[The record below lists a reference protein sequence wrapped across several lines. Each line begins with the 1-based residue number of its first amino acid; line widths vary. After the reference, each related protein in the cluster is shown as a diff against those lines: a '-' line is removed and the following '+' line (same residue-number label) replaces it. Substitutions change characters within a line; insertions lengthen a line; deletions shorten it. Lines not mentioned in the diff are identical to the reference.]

1 MQEILHVDAPVSAA
15 EATLQLA
22 ESQEVIFSQGTKR
35 LDLKSLRL
43 PHSVRKARVSVLR
56 NLPVE
61 LCLDP
66 AQTYMQFAG
75 FDVDFWLSD
84 YDDSLSILPT
94 QDSQAVLV
102 WLDATRYAASI
113 TDGSFKSW
121 IEGRINALRQ
131 ATRCP
136 ILLANSPGSQAC
148 DVQFSAII
156 SKLAACIPGCRVL
169 DLKEVAQKMEGRFWD
184 ERMLRIAA
192 SPLSDKAYIEIGR
205 ELGLRWLPTMLG
217 ARIKAI
223 IVDLDNTLYTGVLGE
238 VGVTGVTLD
247 PGHIGLQRQLC
258 TLRDAGI
265 FLAISS
271 KNELTDVEKLFRERE
286 DFPLKLDMFSVVV
299 ANWTEKS
306 DGIREIA
313 QKLHIGLDAILFVD
327 DNPAELAAVSSAHP
341 QIKTIWAQSAESA
354 LSALSRFPGMHRWIA
369 DDASD
374 LTRIADIEAVQE
386 RDRQMHERSEAD
398 VIAYLASLDIR
409 IKMHWNPMSQIARL
423 YELSNK
429 TNQFNL
435 SLLRVT
441 EAEIESRLR
450 NPDQVAITAA
460 VADRLSDSGLVVA
473 LHASLQDGRATI
485 EDLCISCRALGRH
498 IETSIV
504 ADALMK
510 IAEKRR
516 ITSFIFKFKLGPR
529 NEPAIRWLESFIG
542 QPIHGEEGEV
552 YVSQDMLHLRS
563 TQPRVAAKVIWEG

>member
-1 MQEILHVDAPVSAA
+1 
-15 EATLQLA
+15 
-22 ESQEVIFSQGTKR
+22 
-35 LDLKSLRL
+35 
-43 PHSVRKARVSVLR
+43 
-56 NLPVE
+56 
-61 LCLDP
+61 
-66 AQTYMQFAG
+66 
-75 FDVDFWLSD
+75 
-84 YDDSLSILPT
+84 
-94 QDSQAVLV
+94 
-102 WLDATRYAASI
+102 
-113 TDGSFKSW
+113 
-121 IEGRINALRQ
+121 
-131 ATRCP
+131 
-136 ILLANSPGSQAC
+136 
-148 DVQFSAII
+148 
-156 SKLAACIPGCRVL
+156 
-169 DLKEVAQKMEGRFWD
+169 
-184 ERMLRIAA
+184 
-192 SPLSDKAYIEIGR
+192 
-205 ELGLRWLPTMLG
+205 
-217 ARIKAI
+217 
-223 IVDLDNTLYTGVLGE
+223 
-238 VGVTGVTLD
+238 LD

-306 DGIREIA
+306 GGIREIA

-341 QIKTIWAQSAESA
+341 QIKTIWAQSATSA
-354 LSALSRFPGMHRWIA
+354 LSALSGFPGMHRWVA

-374 LTRIADIEAVQE
+374 LTRIADVEAVQE
-386 RDRQMHERSEAD
+386 RDRQMHERSEIDA
-398 VIAYLASLDIR
+398 IAYLASLDIQ
-409 IKMHWNPMSQIARL
+409 IKMHWNPVSQIARL

-441 EAEIESRLR
+441 EAEIENRLR

-529 NEPAIRWLESFIG
+529 NEPAIRWLESFTG
-542 QPIHGEEGEV
+542 QPIDGEEGEV
-552 YVSQDMLHLRS
+552 YVNQDMLHLRS
-563 TQPRVAAKVIWEG
+563 TQPRVAAKVIWEE